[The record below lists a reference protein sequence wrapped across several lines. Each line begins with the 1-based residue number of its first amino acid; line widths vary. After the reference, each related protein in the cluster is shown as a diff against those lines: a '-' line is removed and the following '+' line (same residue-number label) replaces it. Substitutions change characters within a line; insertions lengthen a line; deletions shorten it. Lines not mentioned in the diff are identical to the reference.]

1 MYATSITH
9 CYSRRAAS
17 VKSFTL
23 PMVTFVTIRQLSD
36 QWEPLLRVWA
46 AGASPCLGS
55 PFYC

>member
-1 MYATSITH
+1 MYATPITH

-36 QWEPLLRVWA
+36 SVRPAIR
-46 AGASPCLGS
+46 
-55 PFYC
+55 